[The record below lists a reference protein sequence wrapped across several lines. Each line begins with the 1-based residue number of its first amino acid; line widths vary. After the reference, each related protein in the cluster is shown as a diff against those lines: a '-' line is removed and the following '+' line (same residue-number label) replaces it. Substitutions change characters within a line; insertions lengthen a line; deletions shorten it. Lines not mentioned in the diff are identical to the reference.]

1 MSSFRGRLLAV
12 LVPVVVAGLAVLSTF
27 VVVNATALE
36 ESAQRGHG
44 SDVAESLARQ
54 VETQISAAR
63 TAERAIVAA
72 GSAMPVANR
81 PLLDEVVRG
90 TLAGTPEI
98 YDMYLCFDVPGDPRY
113 PLSGVS
119 QYLWVK
125 DGTGKPVRQDL
136 DDAANA
142 DAITYAWYT
151 EPKRTGAESVV
162 EPYYDANLKA
172 LMTSVTAPMVQDG
185 RTIGVAGVDVTLDQ
199 LSKKVSAAKVSEHG
213 YAILLSRAGTL
224 LAAPDASVV
233 GSKTLEQA
241 ASEPARDTAT
251 ALTRRIAEGGSGTL
265 DGKNPLAGA
274 ADDAVL
280 TWAPVEG
287 TGWTLATVTPM
298 SDVLAPVGAL
308 RTKLIGFALVIAV
321 VLLATVWFTTRRLTA
336 RMPVLRTAALD
347 IARGRLDVTLPRSGR
362 DELGELAGAFGEMVA
377 TLRRTADH
385 LRRIAAGDLTAP
397 IEPAGADDELGT
409 ALVEMQRGLTASVQA
424 VVDTAADLTGSAEA
438 LRGQAGE
445 LRESATVTHT
455 ESAAASIGATEF
467 SASVAEIASSISRGS
482 TLAADAE
489 QATATMTAQLHSL
502 AGSSAA
508 IAGVV
513 DVITRIA
520 AQTHLLALNAT
531 IEASRAGEAGRGFA
545 VVATEVKSLAESTT
559 TATVSVTERIAA
571 IQSDVDGT
579 VRVIEQIGT
588 SIRDMAQLQTTIV
601 AAVEEQSAASHSVRE
616 SIGHVTDVAAHTE
629 TNVQASL
636 TLADNL
642 ATAVHRLE
650 QVSKSFHL
658 PR

>member
-1 MSSFRGRLLAV
+1 MSSFRGRLLVV
-12 LVPVVVAGLAVLSTF
+12 LVPVVVIGLAVLSAF
-27 VVVNATALE
+27 VVLSATTLE
-36 ESAQRGHG
+36 EDAQRGHG
-44 SDVAESLARQ
+44 RDVAESLARQ

-63 TAERAIVAA
+63 AAERSIVAA
-72 GSAMPVANR
+72 GAAMPVESR

-90 TLAGTPEI
+90 ALATTPEI
-98 YDMYLCFDVPGDPRY
+98 YDMYLCFDAPGDPRY
-113 PLSGVS
+113 PLSSVY

-125 DGTGKPVRQDL
+125 DGSGTPVRQDL

-151 EPKRTGAESVV
+151 EPKRTGAESTV
-162 EPYYDANLKA
+162 EPYYDENLKA
-172 LMTSVTAPMVQDG
+172 LMTSVTAPMVQNG

-213 YAILLSRAGTL
+213 YAVLLSRAGTL

-241 ASEPARDTAT
+241 ASESARDTA
-251 ALTRRIAEGGSGTL
+251 ANLMRSVANGGSGTL
-265 DGKNPLAGA
+265 DGKDPLSADAG
-274 ADDAVL
+274 DAVL
-280 TWAPVEG
+280 TWSPVEG

-298 SDVLAPVGAL
+298 SDVLAPVSAL
-308 RTKLIGFALVIAV
+308 RTKLIGFALGIAL

-347 IARGRLDVTLPRSGR
+347 IARGRLDVTLPRAGR
-362 DELGELAGAFGEMVA
+362 DELGELSAAFGEMVT
-377 TLRRTADH
+377 TLRGTAGH
-385 LRRIAAGDLTAP
+385 LRRIASGDLSAP
-397 IEPAGADDELGT
+397 IEPAGADDELGI
-409 ALVEMQRGLTASVQA
+409 ALVEMQRGLTASVRA
-424 VVDTAADLTGSAEA
+424 VVETAEALTGSAEA
-438 LRGQAGE
+438 LRSQADE
-445 LRESATVTHT
+445 LRDSATVTHT
-455 ESAAASIGATEF
+455 QSAAASLGATEF
-467 SASVAEIASSISRGS
+467 SDSVAEIASTVSRGA
-482 TLAADAE
+482 TLAIEAE
-489 QATATMTAQLHSL
+489 QATATMTEQLHSL

-531 IEASRAGEAGRGFA
+531 IEASRAGETGRGFA
-545 VVATEVKSLAESTT
+545 VVATEVKGLAESTT
-559 TATVSVTERIAA
+559 TATVSVTDRIAA

-588 SIRDMAQLQTTIV
+588 SIRDMAELQGTIV

-616 SIGHVTDVAAHTE
+616 SIGHVTNVAARTE

-636 TLADNL
+636 GLADDL
-642 ATAVHRLE
+642 ATAVQRLE
-650 QVSKSFHL
+650 QVSRSFRL
-658 PR
+658 PN